1 MKLEIQRSQYINVRK
16 LFKGGNY
23 MRKYS
28 SILCA
33 FILVVPP
40 KMEKKLNYDTFFVSN
55 FLSRLFQDRSE
66 LFCVG
71 IELFEKE

>member
-1 MKLEIQRSQYINVRK
+1 
-16 LFKGGNY
+16 